1 MSDLGASLFGEPDD
15 SGDSTSSGLTST
27 TTPRRRPPAVHDVAQ
42 RWPIIA
48 VFALSACGLV
58 IALFN
63 SATVSAWTYGILLVA
78 GCGLLFYRRYEAIS
92 MTRRA
97 GGSGLVT
104 VQPIEKWAICALVVG
119 CLANGVVLAIE
130 ISRWP
135 IWPDLLGPLAGGA
148 AT

>member
-1 MSDLGASLFGEPDD
+1 MSDLGASLFGEPDEP
-15 SGDSTSSGLTST
+15 GDPKSSGFTLT

-58 IALFN
+58 AALFN
-63 SATVSAWTYGILLVA
+63 SVTVSMWAYGILLVA
-78 GCGLLFYRRYEAIS
+78 GCGLLFYRRYDAIR

-97 GGSGLVT
+97 GGSGVVT
-104 VQPIEKWAICALVVG
+104 VQAIERWAICALVVG
-119 CLANGVVLAIE
+119 CLANGYVLAIE

-135 IWPDLLGPLAGGA
+135 IWADLLGPLAG
-148 AT
+148 